1 MIRTFNFDRNLM
13 VGRLHQCALQIVD
26 WDSTARA
33 ETIQILDANTS
44 AVLDTRSISSFSNG
58 MYLVWN
64 ISGHAKINV
73 TRTAGNNAVV
83 SGVFFGG
90 GSETVT
96 VTPQTLNL
104 SAGQQQQF
112 TAIVINASN
121 QSVTWSIG
129 TVNPTNA
136 A

>member
-1 MIRTFNFDRNLM
+1 H
-13 VGRLHQCALQIVD
+13 GRFKDGNSHQSAFYAVE
-26 WDSTARA
+26 WDSTGQA

-44 AVLDTRSISSFSNG
+44 AVLDTRNISIFSNG

-64 ISGHAKINV
+64 ISGHVKINV

-90 GSETVT
+90 GSEIVT

-104 SAGQQQQF
+104 NAG
-112 TAIVINASN
+112 
-121 QSVTWSIG
+121 
-129 TVNPTNA
+129 
-136 A
+136 

>member
-1 MIRTFNFDRNLM
+1 VANDTQSIPSYTSLAIQNQSNWTWAASTTDVRALQNGANTGRIAVTWYKSGTFTFDVNLRD
-13 VGRLHQCALQIVD
+13 GNLHQFALYALD
-26 WDSTARA
+26 WDSTTRA

-83 SGVFFGG
+83 SGVFFH
-90 GSETVT
+90 
-96 VTPQTLNL
+96 
-104 SAGQQQQF
+104 
-112 TAIVINASN
+112 
-121 QSVTWSIG
+121 
-129 TVNPTNA
+129 
-136 A
+136 